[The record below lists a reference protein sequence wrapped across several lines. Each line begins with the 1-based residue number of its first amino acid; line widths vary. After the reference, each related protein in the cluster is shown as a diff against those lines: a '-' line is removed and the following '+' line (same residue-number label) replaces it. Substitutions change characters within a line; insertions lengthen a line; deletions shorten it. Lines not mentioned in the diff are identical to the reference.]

1 MSGLNASFRARI
13 TAQRMTFLISALM
26 TFLGLLC
33 FFSGW
38 QLFSWQSNVLHT
50 SSNMVVL
57 EIIRQHNGEEISTAA
72 LDDHTAKAVQILKN
86 HPAVDSAEPVSR
98 KELAEELSPI
108 LGDANMVEDAI
119 PLPRL
124 VQVEMKALSPD
135 YLALVENDLKAA
147 SIPAKIIPSN
157 PWLSGLK
164 DLSRALMIVMFVLE
178 AMCFLALMFAVGG
191 TVQSQIAIQ
200 WDELELYHI
209 MGAKDDF
216 VIQQFYKTILKQIA
230 WGCFAGALIAIIVLG
245 GLLLFW
251 HQKFFA
257 YEAAITNYG
266 LVAGAFMLPVAFLVV
281 SWLTTRYMVVKNLN
295 TLP

>member
-13 TAQRMTFLISALM
+13 SAQRMTLLISALM

-38 QLFSWQSNVLHT
+38 QLYTWQSNVLHT

-57 EIIRQHNGEEISTAA
+57 EILQQQNGQEISSAA
-72 LDDHTAKAVQILKN
+72 LNDYVTKATQILKS
-86 HPAVDSAEPVSR
+86 HPAVANAAPVSQA
-98 KELAEELSPI
+98 ELAEELSPV
-108 LGDANMVEDAI
+108 LGAPEMVQDTI

-124 VQVEMKALSPD
+124 LQVEMKAMSPD
-135 YLALVENDLKAA
+135 YIALVESDLKAA

-157 PWLSGLK
+157 PWLASLK
-164 DLSRALMIVMFVLE
+164 DLSQALMFAMFILE

-216 VIQQFYKTILKQIA
+216 VIKQFYKTILRQIA
-230 WGCFAGALIAIIVLG
+230 WGCFAGAIIAIIVLG
-245 GLLLFW
+245 GLLYFW
-251 HQKFFA
+251 HQRFFS
-257 YEAAITNYG
+257 YEATITNYG
-266 LVAGAFMLPVAFLVV
+266 LVGGALLLPLAFLAI
-281 SWLTTRYMVVKNLN
+281 SWLTTRHMVVKNLN